1 MNNDDSNTRQTV
13 AVLWTGGWDSTYRVI
28 ELSKK
33 DINIQPVYIL
43 DEGRKS
49 NRMERQAIERITGML
64 QKRKETRAVFLP
76 VDVINVADIPADAE
90 VTAAW
95 RKLSE
100 EFDWG
105 IQHDWTARVAQ
116 WKYPMIEMCIEKIVH
131 GHTPTRMAIEKYG
144 AVKPAVGGGNVIDQE
159 KSDRVLNLV
168 LGNITLP
175 IYQITEVEM
184 LRNVEEWGYMDVMEN
199 IWFCHD
205 PIGGKPCGL
214 CGPCHTKMDSHM
226 EFLLPAA
233 SQRRCRRLCWIK
245 EHLGKYPG
253 KVYAVLA
260 RKWGSAT
267 K

>member
-1 MNNDDSNTRQTV
+1 MDNDGNNTRQTV

-64 QKRKETRAVFLP
+64 QKRKETHAVFLP

-144 AVKPAVGGGNVIDQE
+144 AVKPAVGG
-159 KSDRVLNLV
+159 
-168 LGNITLP
+168 
-175 IYQITEVEM
+175 
-184 LRNVEEWGYMDVMEN
+184 VM
-199 IWFCHD
+199 
-205 PIGGKPCGL
+205 
-214 CGPCHTKMDSHM
+214 
-226 EFLLPAA
+226 
-233 SQRRCRRLCWIK
+233 
-245 EHLGKYPG
+245 
-253 KVYAVLA
+253 
-260 RKWGSAT
+260 
-267 K
+267 